1 MGTKQ
6 FFRFQAQIIIIKK
19 EGAKENRKEMESEKI
34 KRERE
39 SKRERNC
46 SLWNMVIIFNNK
58 GLNSFCMSDSC

>member
-39 SKRERNC
+39 SKRERSR